1 MVLVLRVYACVCVCD
16 CKCVRVC
23 VCLCDSICDRTRG
36 VKTDRQVLDCWFF
49 VQALLYSLM
58 EKAVLA
64 SGGSSLT
71 TVLLLARW

>member
-1 MVLVLRVYACVCVCD
+1 MVLVLRVYACVCVT
-16 CKCVRVC
+16 VNVSVC

-36 VKTDRQVLDCWFF
+36 VRTDRQVLDCWFF